1 MSFYFQDDEPS
12 GAVPGRDLPG
22 QQRENPLSVTQINS
36 IVKGVVDDLIP
47 EVWIAGEI
55 TDISKPQSGHVYF
68 SIKDGTSTVRA
79 VMWRTAA
86 IKLGFQPADGM
97 HVVGHGRVD
106 VYVPRGTYQIVFRI
120 LHPIGEGGLQ
130 AALRKLHAKL
140 EKEGLFSAERK
151 KIVPRFPQRIGFVTS
166 PSGAAIRDFLEMMR
180 SRWPSVNILVI
191 PASVQGENAPAEI
204 VAGIRFAERLL
215 PKLDALIVGRGGGS
229 VEDLWHFNDE
239 RVVRAVADCSLPTI
253 SAVGHEI
260 DVTLCDLAAD
270 MRALTPSDAAV
281 RCIPDRSEVASDLSH
296 REIRL
301 ANAMNRVIEQYQ
313 KRLFALGERP
323 VLLRPSDL
331 ISRKQQLLDE
341 SGERLQR
348 AMQQLVRFKQQKLDA
363 LQGATQALSPLAVL
377 ARGYSITRRNNSDQ
391 IIRSITDVSAGQFV
405 ETVLADGTID
415 SKVMNTREA

>member
-1 MSFYFQDDEPS
+1 
-12 GAVPGRDLPG
+12 
-22 QQRENPLSVTQINS
+22 
-36 IVKGVVDDLIP
+36 
-47 EVWIAGEI
+47 
-55 TDISKPQSGHVYF
+55 
-68 SIKDGTSTVRA
+68 
-79 VMWRTAA
+79 
-86 IKLGFQPADGM
+86 
-97 HVVGHGRVD
+97 
-106 VYVPRGTYQIVFRI
+106 
-120 LHPIGEGGLQ
+120 
-130 AALRKLHAKL
+130 
-140 EKEGLFSAERK
+140 
-151 KIVPRFPQRIGFVTS
+151 
-166 PSGAAIRDFLEMMR
+166 MMR